1 MLVDVSVTK
10 VKIIDVIFYDI
21 ARMRVFDMSNGMG
34 PV

>member
-21 ARMRVFDMSNGMG
+21 SRMRVSDMSNCMG